1 LNGSIPPELANLS
14 NLTFLNLE
22 ANQLSGSIP
31 RELGTLSNLT
41 FLNLAYNE
49 LNGSIPPE
57 LGTLSHLTR
66 LSLGDNE
73 LSGNIPPELANLS
86 SLTGLSLGD
95 NELSGSIPPELA
107 NLSNLT
113 GIGLGGNQLSGS
125 IPPELANLSN
135 LTGIGLGGNQLSG
148 SIPPELANLSNLSS
162 LNLSDNQL
170 SGSIPP
176 ELANLSNLGYLY
188 LDNNELSGAIPREL
202 ANLTSIYSAPLSNNY
217 LDIDVTDQALL
228 DWLNA
233 HSTDWQN
240 QREPEFGSDGTIYL
254 PCLFV
259 PEVDI
264 PVASVLTPF
273 DANVD
278 DVIGPSNW
286 LGNYGKSPE
295 IIVESDGVELD
306 VLAQDY
312 NPETPWEAVLL
323 HIKPTSTGYNITQA
337 RTDIP
342 FLDRVMG
349 LDSDESGNRYYA
361 TGVDESDVVDSTY
374 PPLNTYRNNI
384 VRVIK
389 LNRAGDVE
397 FNIDLDTAR
406 HAHDNDAEMIIN
418 PMTASTSRLA
428 VGGNEIA
435 LVHGI
440 NTNPDNG
447 GARHQKALSTRL
459 HATSGAIL
467 QTYSAWVSHSFDQRL
482 FFDGEEI
489 IEYHLGDAFPRHIV
503 FARKNTSYPL
513 FYIKGALGEN
523 NTYTRLGGIARIEG
537 DPDYTHIA
545 LFATENTAD
554 TGSLINGAR
563 NLAIVRITGD
573 DHSVDPGLPDTLTV
587 SSAGTQYVNRLR
599 WLTQYSSAS
608 NIHAERPKIISIGGN
623 QYIVLWEEWRNTDEY
638 TDTFQGVYGMVID
651 DKGNILRAATLITD
665 QHHLHRGDDAFFLDN
680 RAAWI
685 TGNAVGQELYIHFVD
700 AELTYEMVTVD

>member
-1 LNGSIPPELANLS
+1 
-14 NLTFLNLE
+14 
-22 ANQLSGSIP
+22 
-31 RELGTLSNLT
+31 
-41 FLNLAYNE
+41 
-49 LNGSIPPE
+49 
-57 LGTLSHLTR
+57 
-66 LSLGDNE
+66 
-73 LSGNIPPELANLS
+73 
-86 SLTGLSLGD
+86 
-95 NELSGSIPPELA
+95 
-107 NLSNLT
+107 
-113 GIGLGGNQLSGS
+113 
-125 IPPELANLSN
+125 
-135 LTGIGLGGNQLSG
+135 
-148 SIPPELANLSNLSS
+148 
-162 LNLSDNQL
+162 
-170 SGSIPP
+170 
-176 ELANLSNLGYLY
+176 
-188 LDNNELSGAIPREL
+188 
-202 ANLTSIYSAPLSNNY
+202 
-217 LDIDVTDQALL
+217 VTDQALL

-233 HSTDWQN
+233 NSTDWQN
-240 QREPEFGSDGTIYL
+240 QREPESGSDGTVYL
-254 PCLFV
+254 PCVLL
-259 PEVDI
+259 PEIDI

-278 DVIGPSNW
+278 DLVGPSSW
-286 LGNYGKSPE
+286 SGNYGKSPE
-295 IIVESDGVELD
+295 IIVASDGVELD

-337 RTDIP
+337 HTDIP

-349 LDSDESGNRYYA
+349 LASDDSGNRYYA
-361 TGVDESDVVDSTY
+361 TGVDEFDVVDSAY
-374 PPLNTYRNNI
+374 PPIDTYRNNI

-389 LNRAGDVE
+389 LNPAGDVE

-406 HAHDNDAEMIIN
+406 HAYNNDAEMIIN
-418 PMTASTSRLA
+418 PMAASTSRLA
-428 VGGNEIA
+428 VGDNELA

-440 NTNPDNG
+440 NTDPDWDIG

-459 HATSGAIL
+459 NATSGAIL
-467 QTYSAWVSHSFDQRL
+467 QTSSVWVGHSFDQRL

-489 IEYHLGDAFPRHIV
+489 VEYHLGDAYPRHIV

-665 QHHLHRGDDAFFLDN
+665 QQHLHRGDDAFFLDN